1 MKKHW
6 QIFKR
11 SLGAAVAQESP
22 TDGKVGGSAV
32 FSIPEKDNE
41 AAAAPDAITEV

>member
-1 MKKHW
+1 MEKR
-6 QIFKR
+6 QTFKR

-22 TDGKVGGSAV
+22 TDGKVGGSAI

-41 AAAAPDAITEV
+41 AAVAPDAITEV

>member
-6 QIFKR
+6 QTFKR

-22 TDGKVGGSAV
+22 TDGKVGGSAI
-32 FSIPEKDNE
+32 FSIPDNE
-41 AAAAPDAITEV
+41 AAVAPDAITEV